1 MTTKDYKPQI
11 DGLRALAVLPVI
23 LFHAGFESFEGGF
36 VGVDIFFVIS
46 GYLITK
52 LILDD
57 VYNNKFNLGNFYLRR
72 ARRLLPALFF
82 VILITIPFS
91 IFLMSNDQ
99 LIYYSKQIFSV
110 IFFISNLFFWKNS
123 GYFDPESDL
132 QPLLH
137 TWSLAVEEQFYIFFP
152 ILLILVFKFLKKK
165 IIVSLVIIALISLSL
180 SQIGG
185 NFKTNNLSGSFPFFI
200 LPFDFFWQAGSA
212 NFYLP
217 FGRAWEL
224 ILGAIIALI
233 LSKKKV
239 IEKKN
244 NNFFSTI
251 GFFLILISIFFYSKD
266 IQYPSIFTLLPCLG
280 TSLIIIYT
288 DKKTFLFKILTYK
301 PIVFLGLVSYSL
313 YLWHQPVLSFSKIF
327 YGTELSIF
335 ATFFLLSISFVLS
348 LLSWRFIEQPFRNK
362 KIINDKNFLK
372 ILITFILTLSTLA
385 LMMYLG
391 KISSVKKKLPE
402 KITQTFSISNN
413 NHCFGLDGSH
423 LKNSKKWYCEVGNKK
438 SEISFI
444 VIGDSHA
451 SALIPGFNLAAKE
464 KKTKGIIT
472 GFAGCPVLLSIQSI
486 RDNNKT
492 KDCLKLS
499 EKVFN
504 FAKSNKIK
512 KIFHVG
518 RWNYYTGDEYNRN
531 EFQPITSNN
540 SLFSNKK
547 NSKKDFIKGLKHNIK
562 SYNDIN
568 IDPIFVYQAPLQLY
582 EPQFIYLNAYDFQ
595 NNKVNLEKVEK
606 FSVSFK
612 KNIDSQK
619 FIRKNINLLKKENY
633 RIKEIDLN
641 DLFCNKSKCL
651 VGNEKTSFYGD
662 NDHLSIEG
670 AKLTKNKIL
679 EKLN

>member
-1 MTTKDYKPQI
+1 MATKDYKPQI

-23 LFHAGFESFEGGF
+23 FFHAGFKSFEGGF

-52 LILDD
+52 LILEDL
-57 VYNNKFNLGNFYLRR
+57 YNNKFNLGNFYLRR

-82 VILITIPFS
+82 VILTTIPFS

-110 IFFISNLFFWKNS
+110 IFFISNFFFWKNS

-152 ILLILVFKFLKKK
+152 IFLILMFKYFKKK
-165 IIVSLVIIALISLSL
+165 ITTSLVIIALISLSL

-185 NFKTNNLSGSFPFFI
+185 NFKYNNLLGSFPFFI

-224 ILGAIIALI
+224 ILGSMIALV
-233 LSKKKV
+233 LRKKEIKQ
-239 IEKKN
+239 KKN
-244 NNFFSTI
+244 NNFLSIT
-251 GFFLILISIFFYSKD
+251 GFLLIIISIFFYSKD

-280 TSLIIIYT
+280 TALIIIYT
-288 DKKTFLFKILTYK
+288 EKKTLLFKILTYK

-313 YLWHQPVLSFSKIF
+313 YLWHQPILSLSKIHF
-327 YGTELSIF
+327 GSELSIF
-335 ATFFLLSISFVLS
+335 TTFFLLVISFLLS

-362 KIINDKNFLK
+362 NVVNDKNFIK
-372 ILITFILTLSTLA
+372 ILITFILTITLLA
-385 LMMYLG
+385 LMIYSG
-391 KISSVKKKLPE
+391 KISSAKKKLPE
-402 KITQTFSISNN
+402 KISQSFSISNN

-423 LKNSKKWYCEVGNKK
+423 LRSSKKWYCEVGNRD

-451 SALIPGFNLAAKE
+451 SALLPGFDLAAIK
-464 KKTKGIIT
+464 KKTKGIVT
-472 GFAGCPVLLSIQSI
+472 GYAGCPGLLSIQSI
-486 RDNNKT
+486 RQDNKT
-492 KDCLKLS
+492 KDCFLLS
-499 EKVFN
+499 KKVFN
-504 FAKSNKIK
+504 FAKENNIK

-518 RWNYYTGDEYNRN
+518 RWNYYTGDEFNRN
-531 EFQPITSNN
+531 EFQPITLNDN
-540 SLFSNKK
+540 MFSNKK
-547 NSKKDFIKGLKHNIK
+547 NSKKDFMIGLKNNIK
-562 SYNDIN
+562 LYNDIN
-568 IDPIFVYQAPLQLY
+568 IAPIFVFQAPLQLY
-582 EPQFIYLNAYDFQ
+582 DPEFVYFNAYDFQ
-595 NNKVNLEKVEK
+595 NNEVDLEKIEK
-606 FSVSFK
+606 FSVNYNK
-612 KNIDSQK
+612 IKDSQVS
-619 FIRKNINLLKKENY
+619 IRENINLLKKNNY

-641 DLFCNKSKCL
+641 NLFCNKSKCL
-651 VGNEKTSFYGD
+651 IGNEKTSFYGD

-670 AKLTKNKIL
+670 AKLTKNKIF
-679 EKLN
+679 EKLK